1 MEITFWGAAGTVT
14 GSRFHIRTDRSQILV
29 DCGQFQGDRALRRR
43 NWEPF
48 PVDPAEIDAV
58 VVTHAHIDHSG
69 YLPALVRDG
78 FRGPIWCT
86 RATKDLCAL
95 LLRDSAMLQ
104 EEEAFYANKHKS
116 SRHDPALPLFT
127 IDDAE
132 ATLELLETRMFDHEF
147 PVTDDVTASF
157 SRVGHILGASSLRI
171 SDGTSSILFSGDVGR
186 ANDPIM
192 RPPEPPVS
200 ADMLVLESTYGDR
213 LHSPSDPAEELA
225 AIAVETLGRGGI
237 LLIPSFAVGRSQTI
251 LHLLAELRWKGA
263 IPDVPIY
270 LNSPMAIDATEIML
284 EYSSEHHLSED
295 ECRRISE
302 GVIFTSS
309 VEDSIELTR
318 RSGPMIV
325 LSASGMA
332 TGGRVLHHLRQVL
345 PQEQSTVVFV
355 GHQAAGTRGQLLVNG
370 APSVRIFGEF
380 VDVACSIRHIESLS
394 AHADRNE
401 LIEWISRV
409 PRPPQSTYIVH
420 GEPAAAESMCN
431 EIETRLGWT
440 VDIAS
445 HGETVTV
452 PTGNT

>member
-147 PVTDDVTASF
+147 PVTDDVMASF

-284 EYSSEHHLSED
+284 EYSSEHHLSKD

-420 GEPAAAESMCN
+420 GEPAAAESMCH